1 MTDARNK
8 ILVERYF
15 DACSRGDARAISD
28 MYAPEGV
35 HIARGNTLFSG
46 TYSKEQIFEISG
58 QVTGPFPEGLK
69 FTIDNMIA
77 EGDIVVAEVQSN
89 GKHISGA
96 YYHNEYAFIMKFQDG
111 ALLEVKEYFDTE
123 AATEVLCGGKK
134 RALTDRY

>member
-1 MTDARNK
+1 MTKARNK

-46 TYSKEQIFEISG
+46 TYNKEQIFEISS

-69 FTIDNMIA
+69 FTIDSMIA
-77 EGDIVVAEVQSN
+77 EDDIVVAEVQSN

-96 YYHNEYAFIMKFQDG
+96 YYHNEYVFIMKFQNG

-123 AATEVLCGGKK
+123 AATEVLCGGNK
-134 RALTDRY
+134 RARTGRY

>member
-1 MTDARNK
+1 MTEAGNK

-69 FTIDNMIA
+69 FTIDSMIA

-96 YYHNEYAFIMKFQDG
+96 HYHNEYAFIMKFHNG

-123 AATEVLCGGKK
+123 AATEVLCGGNK
-134 RALTDRY
+134 RALTNRY